1 LLEPDVNNYEKLL
14 LNIPNADNIK
24 CLNLGAWDKKDTL
37 HFNTDGTSSGISESG
52 DYSIDVDAIDNLAGD
67 GRVDFI
73 KMDIEGSEL
82 NALHGAEN
90 TIRKYKPILAIC
102 VYHKKNDLLTIP
114 KYIYSLCPE
123 YKFYLRA
130 HSKYSQ
136 ELVLYAV

>member
-1 LLEPDVNNYEKLL
+1 V
-14 LNIPNADNIK
+14 
-24 CLNLGAWDKKDTL
+24 
-37 HFNTDGTSSGISESG
+37 
-52 DYSIDVDAIDNLAGD
+52 GD

-82 NALHGAEN
+82 NALQGAQN

-114 KYIYSLCPE
+114 AYIHSICPE